1 MSRVWRGSE
10 LALPRS
16 HRDDLPRLG
25 SKAARGPVGPAQRA
39 AAAAPRAWAALD
51 PEGFTLLLLC
61 GSVVDQTIHTWWS
74 VKELKVLESQVL

>member
-51 PEGFTLLLLC
+51 HEGA
-61 GSVVDQTIHTWWS
+61 GVDS
-74 VKELKVLESQVL
+74 AFGPLGGGACAV